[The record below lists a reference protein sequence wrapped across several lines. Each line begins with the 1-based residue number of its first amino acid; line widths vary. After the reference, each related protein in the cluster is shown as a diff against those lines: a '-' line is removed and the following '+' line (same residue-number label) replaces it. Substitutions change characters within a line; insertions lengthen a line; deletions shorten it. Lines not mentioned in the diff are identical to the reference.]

1 MTIAEARGHPGGPD
15 GPEWARFRA
24 PKGRSIG
31 VELAKLGREML
42 VIPAQAWMALA
53 ELAGALV
60 LTVWRRVAWPLVAT
74 AASIVRGAYRR
85 AARHVTP
92 ARAVAVVTLA
102 ALVTLA
108 ASQWLDY
115 RAIAHR
121 HRRLRRG
128 RGSGRSRAG
137 GRSRAR
143 R

>member
-1 MTIAEARGHPGGPD
+1 
-15 GPEWARFRA
+15 
-24 PKGRSIG
+24 
-31 VELAKLGREML
+31 ML

-74 AASIVRGAYRR
+74 ASIVRGAYSL